1 MMKWAR
7 RALMAVCVGYWLF
20 CALTST
26 EAFYIDDQK
35 TLSFKA
41 KAQTRLSIRLN
52 DAEGWTFPDAQ
63 VGDLVQWRNLALF
76 EIDHDLKELT
86 KSLDILYP
94 LKALKIKSKY
104 HLVGRFIYE
113 AVYDVGPQIF
123 QDVKDNDKENIDSFS
138 HQYDLWEFY
147 FDFSRGPWFLRLGR
161 QNLAWGET
169 DIFRLLDGINPL
181 DNTFGGPFEDL
192 DDRRIPLWML
202 RGTYN
207 LGDIGP
213 IYSLTLE
220 GFWVPGFWDVRVAP
234 FAPFGTPYAAPLPG
248 PFERF
253 VRINTPDKDV
263 SNSRWGVRLQGMLG
277 TTLNFSVAHYKTF
290 PDTQALRSVILRD
303 VPVLTD
309 LNDLILEASYSDVQV
324 TGATVSF
331 WESHTDVIVRSEVA
345 LFWDEAV
352 FIPEENLATLYG
364 PTLPLPPPLL
374 DLAAEIFGID
384 IRDLGLDGL
393 PINPQSGWIPKKNIL
408 RFLIGLD
415 KQMWI
420 RSLNKTN
427 TFFFSLQYFGQWV
440 PDYDERMAQPAPIY
454 PDLIVFPG
462 VKETEHIFTAVVST
476 MYRKGTIVPTMA
488 VAYDVRGAWLV
499 NPVVNFIREPF
510 RFALQ
515 YSAIAGNFTSFG
527 LFRDRDQISFIF
539 TYLLN

>member
-1 MMKWAR
+1 MKWAR
-7 RALMAVCVGYWLF
+7 RSLMIAFVGSWLF
-20 CALTST
+20 CPATST
-26 EAFYIDDQK
+26 EAFYIDGQK

-52 DAEGWTFPDAQ
+52 DADGWTFPDAK
-63 VGDLVQWRNLALF
+63 VGDLVQWRNLALI
-76 EIDHDLKELT
+76 ELDHNLKTLTRELG
-86 KSLDILYP
+86 LLYP

-104 HLVGRFIYE
+104 HLVGRFIYD

-123 QDVKDNDKENIDSFS
+123 QNVKERDKGNIDSFS
-138 HQYDLWEFY
+138 HQYELWEFY
-147 FDFSRGPWFLRLGR
+147 FDLSRGPWFLRIGR
-161 QNLAWGET
+161 QSLAWGET

-220 GFWVPGFWDVRVAP
+220 GFWVPGFWDARVAP
-234 FAPFGTPYAAPLPG
+234 FAPFGTPYAAPLPA
-248 PFERF
+248 PFAPF
-253 VRINTPDKDV
+253 VRLKTPDKDV

-277 TTLNFSVAHYKTF
+277 TNVNFSVAHYKTF
-290 PDTQALRSVILRD
+290 QDTQTLRSVVVQD

-309 LNDLILEASYSDVQV
+309 LNDMILEVAYSDVQV
-324 TGATVSF
+324 TGGSVSF

-352 FIPEENLATLYG
+352 FIQEENLATLYG
-364 PTLPLPPPLL
+364 PTLALPPPLM
-374 DLAAEIFGID
+374 DLAAQVLGID
-384 IRDLGLDGL
+384 LRDLGLDGL
-393 PINPQSGWIPKKNIL
+393 PLDPQSGGIPKKNIL
-408 RFLIGLD
+408 RFLVGLD

-420 RSLNKTN
+420 RRLNETN
-427 TFFFSLQYFGQWV
+427 TFFLSMQYFGQWI
-440 PDYDERMAQPAPIY
+440 PDYDERMAQSVPIY
-454 PDLIVFPG
+454 PDLIVFPE
-462 VKETEHIFTAVVST
+462 VKETEHIFTMVLST
-476 MYRKGTIVPTMA
+476 MYRKGTIIPQMA

-499 NPVVNFIREPF
+499 QPSVNLIREPF
-510 RFALQ
+510 RFMLQ
-515 YSAIAGNFTSFG
+515 YSAIEGNFTSFG
-527 LFRDRDQISFIF
+527 VFRDRDQISFIF